1 MGHGLNFRTIRRY
14 LSSCIVLIAV
24 MVLICSV
31 CVAQGPAEQTEAKT
45 GIPSLDKYPGLL
57 QEFAQLLTKLKNNVQ
72 FPAERSASGLLPLL
86 PQSTVFYTAIP
97 NYGNVA
103 EQSLKIFRQELQES
117 AVLRDWWEHEG
128 AAADKLKIEEALQKF
143 SALQQYL
150 GEEIVVSAAMEG
162 EEPRV
167 LIAAEARKP
176 GLKKYLR
183 ELVKEIDGQSQPSTL
198 VVDLQELGEVSE
210 LDLAKK
216 FVVLVRPDYV
226 VAALD
231 LKTLRSFNERLD
243 SHKQEFAATPFG
255 QRILQEYRDGVTT
268 TGAVDAKN
276 ILMGMNQ
283 ASPAMMQNAT
293 FQASGFADLKYV
305 VWGHKKI
312 AGRAISE
319 VELSFDPARRGA
331 AGWLGKPR
339 AMGSLDFVSPQAVM
353 ASTFVLNNPA
363 QIFEDLKEFA
373 SQSKSSAFSTIAE
386 FEQGLNLSLKDD
398 VLAQLGGEV
407 AFELDPTTQPQ
418 PPSWK
423 AMLQLKDAKH
433 LQQTLSALMAGMH
446 LHTDHFED
454 GGTTYYTLQIPSG
467 KTSSEIAYAFVD
479 GYLVLGSTRGAVV
492 EAARVHRSGESLPKS
507 QKFLDS
513 VPPGRSQEASAIFY
527 ENPLAMVMRIL
538 MQASPE
544 MARPLASASRN
555 AAPLVL
561 YVYGEE
567 AAIREVSTRPAFDA
581 SAVLIIAAIAI
592 PNLLR
597 SRTAA
602 NEASAAGSVRTLNT
616 AEITYSA
623 TYPKRGYAPNLATL
637 GPGPTGTKTQ
647 TPEHADLIDDT
658 LGNISCKAG
667 AWCSKSGYQFRVKA
681 VCKLQHCGEYLVVA
695 TPVTTNTT
703 GTRSFCSTSD
713 GVIRSADGALP
724 FPESAAD
731 CRKWLPLQ

>member
-1 MGHGLNFRTIRRY
+1 MGHGQNFRTIRRY
-14 LSSCIVLIAV
+14 LSSCIVLIAM

-31 CVAQGPAEQTEAKT
+31 CVAQVPAEQTEAKT

-57 QEFAQLLTKLKNNVQ
+57 REFAQLLTKLKNNIQ
-72 FPAERSASGLLPLL
+72 FPAERSESGLLPLL

-103 EQSLKIFRQELQES
+103 EQSLKIFRQESQES

-143 SALQQYL
+143 SDLQQYL
-150 GEEIVVSAAMEG
+150 GEQIVVSAAMEG
-162 EEPRV
+162 EEQRV
-167 LIAAEARKP
+167 LIAAEVRKP

-183 ELVKEIDGQSQPSTL
+183 ELVKEIDGQSKPSML
-198 VVDLQELGEVSE
+198 VVDLQELTEVSE

-268 TGAVDAKN
+268 TGAVNAKN
-276 ILMGMNQ
+276 ILMSMNQ
-283 ASPAMMQNAT
+283 ASPATMQNAT

-312 AGRAISE
+312 AGRGISE

-386 FEQGLNLSLKDD
+386 FEQGLHLSLKDD

-418 PPSWK
+418 PPWK

-433 LQQTLSALMAGMH
+433 LQQTLSALLAGMH
-446 LHTDHFED
+446 LQADHFED
-454 GGTTYYTLQIPSG
+454 GGTTYCTSQIPSG
-467 KTSSEIAYAFVD
+467 KTTTEIAYAFVD
-479 GYLVLGSTRGAVV
+479 GYLVLGSTRDAVV
-492 EAARVHRSGESLPKS
+492 EAVGVHRSGESLAKS

-538 MQASPE
+538 VQASSL
-544 MARPLASASRN
+544 MARPLASASKN

-567 AAIREVSTRPAFDA
+567 AAIREVSTRPAFDD
-581 SAVLIIAAIAI
+581 SVVLIIAAIAS
-592 PNLLR
+592 PNLPR

-602 NEASAAGSVRTLNT
+602 NEASAVGSVRTLNT
-616 AEITYSA
+616 AEITYSVA
-623 TYPKRGYAPNLATL
+623 YPKRGYAPNLATL
-637 GPGPTGTKTQ
+637 GPGPTGTKTE

-658 LGNISCKAG
+658 LGNVSCKAG
-667 AWCSKSGYQFRVKA
+667 AWCTKSGYQFMVKA

-695 TPVTTNTT
+695 TPVTINTT

-724 FPESAAD
+724 PDSAAD

>member
-1 MGHGLNFRTIRRY
+1 MGHGQNFRTIRRY
-14 LSSCIVLIAV
+14 LSSCIVLIAM

-31 CVAQGPAEQTEAKT
+31 CVAQVPAEQTEAKT

-57 QEFAQLLTKLKNNVQ
+57 REFAQLLTKLKNNIQ
-72 FPAERSASGLLPLL
+72 FPAERSESGLLPLL

-103 EQSLKIFRQELQES
+103 EQSLKIFRQESQES

-143 SALQQYL
+143 SDLQQYL

-167 LIAAEARKP
+167 LIAAEVRKP

-183 ELVKEIDGQSQPSTL
+183 ELVKEIDGQSKPSML
-198 VVDLQELGEVSE
+198 VVDLQELTEVSE

-268 TGAVDAKN
+268 TGAVNAKN
-276 ILMGMNQ
+276 ILMSMNQ
-283 ASPAMMQNAT
+283 ASPATMQNAT

-312 AGRAISE
+312 AGRGISE

-386 FEQGLNLSLKDD
+386 FEQGLHLSLKDD

-418 PPSWK
+418 PPWK

-433 LQQTLSALMAGMH
+433 LQQTLSALLAGMH
-446 LHTDHFED
+446 LQADHFED
-454 GGTTYYTLQIPSG
+454 GGTTYCTLQIPSG
-467 KTSSEIAYAFVD
+467 KTTTEIAYAFVD
-479 GYLVLGSTRGAVV
+479 GYLVLGSTRDAVV
-492 EAARVHRSGESLPKS
+492 EAVGVHRSGESLAKS

-538 MQASPE
+538 VQASSL
-544 MARPLASASRN
+544 MARPLASASKN

-581 SAVLIIAAIAI
+581 SVVLIIAAIAI

-602 NEASAAGSVRTLNT
+602 NEASAVGSVRTLNT
-616 AEITYSA
+616 AEITYSVA
-623 TYPKRGYAPNLATL
+623 YPKRGYAPNLATL
-637 GPGPTGTKTQ
+637 GPGQTGTKTQ
-647 TPEHADLIDDT
+647 TSEHADLIDDT
-658 LGNISCKAG
+658 LGNVSCKAG
-667 AWCSKSGYQFRVKA
+667 AWCTKSGYQFRVKA

-695 TPVTTNTT
+695 TPVTINTT

-724 FPESAAD
+724 PDSAAD